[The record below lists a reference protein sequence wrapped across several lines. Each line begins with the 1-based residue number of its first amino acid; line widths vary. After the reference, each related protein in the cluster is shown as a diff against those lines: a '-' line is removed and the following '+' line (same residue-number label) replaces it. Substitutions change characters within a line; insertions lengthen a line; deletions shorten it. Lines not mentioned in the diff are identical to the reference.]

1 MKLKEQTKTIRRSI
15 ALSRQLIEEVESI
28 APQELRGNFNRL
40 MAVALK
46 EFSIHRKEKIFEE
59 AMAQMA
65 ADPAIRSE
73 NTAISKEFANTEADG
88 LKND

>member
-15 ALSRQLIEEVESI
+15 ALSRQLFEEAETV
-28 APQELRGNFNRL
+28 APPELKGNFNRL
-40 MAVALK
+40 MTVALK
-46 EFSIHRKEKIFEE
+46 EFSIHRREKTFEE
-59 AMAQMA
+59 SMAQMA

-73 NTAISKEFANTEADG
+73 MRAISKEFARTELDG